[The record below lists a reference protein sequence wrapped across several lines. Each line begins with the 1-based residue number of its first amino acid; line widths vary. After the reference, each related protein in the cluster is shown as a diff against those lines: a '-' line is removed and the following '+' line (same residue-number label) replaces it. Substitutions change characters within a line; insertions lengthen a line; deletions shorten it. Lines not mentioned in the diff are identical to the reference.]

1 MKKIVIYILSLLI
14 GALIGGGAVA
24 GLILMLEGREGM
36 ADLISKMSEVA
47 AIDFVAPVVLA
58 FVALFVAIFLHI
70 ILHEGGHL
78 IMGYATGYRFVSFRI
93 ASIAFIRKDGRIKI
107 KRFKLAGTGGQC
119 LMSPPDVALDQA
131 PYFWYNAGGVLMN
144 LVFALLPLVLLMT
157 YSMPMWLEELCMMMT
172 FVGAFLALVNGI
184 PMRPGG
190 MQNDGMNILTIYRIP
205 EKRKDFVRQLQIAAA
220 ATEGKRASEMPS
232 EWFDCDPIDDYKDF
246 LRLASRINYLARL
259 IDEGRFMDAH
269 ASVEDI
275 MPHYAELPQ
284 LAQRELTGEYVFTE
298 LLTEGRI
305 EVVEEYWTKQLADYI
320 KAGARFSSSKQRILL
335 AHALYAEKDTD
346 KALHLYNETLAHK
359 DDYLIEGE
367 ARGDL
372 ALMKEI
378 LDNYNALCSTSGTS
392 ANITDL

>member
-119 LMSPPDVALDQA
+119 LMSPPDVALDQV